1 MLNVKNYKSET
12 LNIDAHFASYL
23 FHDITDQFIVKQLEI
38 GLTKKIIQK
47 VTFQSLRYW
56 IAISQI

>member
-1 MLNVKNYKSET
+1 MLNVKNYKSEI

-38 GLTKKIIQK
+38 GLTKNI
-47 VTFQSLRYW
+47 T
-56 IAISQI
+56 